1 MGRAMTGFK
10 VRGALFRPR
19 ASGHLARQ
27 SRLGAGLVVA
37 LVIVCGG
44 CEQKSHEGEHDAE
57 HSESHE
63 EADPHPALPN
73 NLVRVERSMLRDL
86 RITTRAAESRPA
98 SDSVTVLGE
107 LRINEDAYA
116 EVGTSIPA
124 RVSRVMAA
132 PGDVVKAGQ
141 ALVEL
146 DSPEVGRARALLSTS
161 RTERDL
167 ARKVAERR
175 RGLSAEQIVP
185 EREREAAD
193 ADLARA
199 EAENRAAGESLDAL
213 GAARGQ
219 GARFLLTTPIAG
231 TVVDR
236 TALLGSMASAE
247 RPLFIVGDLSRLW
260 LVVHAF
266 ERDALR
272 MRTGTSARVS
282 FPALPAQPAS
292 GSVTRI
298 GSRVEVSSRTIDVR
312 IEIDNPTGVLRPGMS
327 ATALVPLGDSTDMVV
342 AVPVEALQ
350 RQAEGWCVFLPKAE
364 EGVFEIRAVGRGRDL
379 GSEVE
384 VLSGLHA
391 GEPVVNDGAFLLKAE
406 ADKARGGSDEHHH

>member
-1 MGRAMTGFK
+1 
-10 VRGALFRPR
+10 V
-19 ASGHLARQ
+19 
-27 SRLGAGLVVA
+27 LVLSLVA
-37 LVIVCGG
+37 LGWG
-44 CEQKSHEGEHDAE
+44 CEQKGEEGEHHGEHAE
-57 HSESHE
+57 GHE
-63 EADPHPALPN
+63 QAEQHEALPD

-98 SDSVTVLGE
+98 SDTVTVLGE

-124 RVSRVMAA
+124 RVSRVLAA
-132 PGDVVKAGQ
+132 PGDIVKVGQ

-146 DSPEVGRARALLSTS
+146 DSPEVGRARALFSTS
-161 RTERDL
+161 RVEVDL
-167 ARKVAERR
+167 AKKTAERR

-185 EREREAAD
+185 EREVQASE

-199 EAENRAAGESLDAL
+199 EAEHRAAGESLDAL
-213 GAARGQ
+213 GAQRGQ
-219 GARFLLTTPIAG
+219 GARFVLTSPIAG
-231 TVVDR
+231 TVIDR

-247 RPLFIVGDLSRLW
+247 RPLFIVGDLGRLW

-272 MRTGTSARVS
+272 MRTGSDARVS
-282 FPALPAQPAS
+282 FPALPAQPAQ
-292 GSVTRI
+292 GRVTRV
-298 GSRVEVSSRTIDVR
+298 GSRVDPTSRTIDVR
-312 IEIDNPTGVLRPGMS
+312 IELDNPTGVLRPGMS
-327 ATALVPLGDSTDMVV
+327 ATALVPLGDSTDLVV

-406 ADKARGGSDEHHH
+406 ADKARGGGDDEHHH